1 MILDQVK
8 QLSGTLSDTIVEVN
22 NDSSDMSV
30 FSE

>member
-22 NDSSDMSV
+22 NDRSDMSV